1 MSELITV
8 RNVRKYFAVP
18 QRLLSRKAPRFVRAV
33 DDVDLDI
40 HSDETVA
47 LVGESGSGK
56 TTLGLMILS
65 LLDPTGGSIEWNGRP
80 LRGLSAPD
88 RMQFHRDVQVVFQN
102 PFASL
107 NPRNTIVRIL
117 HRPLLLHRIVPAA
130 DIESEIRRLLDVVGL
145 RPVES
150 FLRRHP
156 HELSG
161 GQRQRVAIAR
171 ALALRP
177 RMIVAD
183 EPVSALDV
191 SVRAQIL
198 NLLHDIKRDFG
209 LAMLFTTHDL
219 GVVRYIADRVAVMY
233 LGKLVELA
241 PRDRFFSDPRH
252 PYTQMLLGSAL
263 SPDPHADIASR
274 RVEVRGE
281 PPSAIDPPSGCRFRT
296 RCPHAMARCA
306 VEEPH
311 LRDVAEDHRV
321 ACFLEIP
328 NQRVT
333 LTATG
338 ASKHVAKEA

>member
-1 MSELITV
+1 
-8 RNVRKYFAVP
+8 
-18 QRLLSRKAPRFVRAV
+18 
-33 DDVDLDI
+33 
-40 HSDETVA
+40 
-47 LVGESGSGK
+47 
-56 TTLGLMILS
+56 
-65 LLDPTGGSIEWNGRP
+65 
-80 LRGLSAPD
+80 
-88 RMQFHRDVQVVFQN
+88 MQFHRDVQVVFQN

-117 HRPLLLHRIVPAA
+117 QRPLLLHRIVPAA
-130 DIESEIRRLLDVVGL
+130 DIENEIRRLLDVVGL

-150 FLRRHP
+150 FLRRYP

-241 PRDRFFSDPRH
+241 PRERFFSDPRH

-263 SPDPHADIASR
+263 SPDPRADITSR

-281 PPSAIDPPSGCRFRT
+281 PSSTIGPPSGCRFRT

-306 VEEPH
+306 VEEPR
-311 LRDVAEDHRV
+311 LRSVAEDHRV